1 MDSTQTS
8 FAPRHD
14 AQRQPDLPVSTGT
27 KKRSGRSWSVPVLLV
42 LVTLLGALGGAVVV
56 ARAGDR
62 VDVLAVTRNVPVGQ
76 KVTAQDMKVVSFADD
91 PGLSPIPAGQR
102 ASVVGRLAAVDLHPG
117 ELLTRSQLSARGGLG
132 DTEQVVGVEL
142 KRGFVPRDELRP
154 GDKVAAV
161 VLPAQGADTGSGS
174 TGSGAAGSSVPE
186 TVKATVK
193 SVGTPDSTGALV
205 VNLVVAPADGPL
217 LATKA
222 AAKQVALVRQP
233 RQSGS

>member
-8 FAPRHD
+8 FAPRRD
-14 AQRQPDLPVSTGT
+14 AQRQPELAVSTGR
-27 KKRSGRSWSVPVLLV
+27 KKRSGRTWSVPVLLV
-42 LVTLLGALGGAVVV
+42 LVTLIGALGGAVVV
-56 ARAGDR
+56 SRAGDR
-62 VDVLAVTRNVPVGQ
+62 VDVLAVARDVPVGQ
-76 KVTAQDMKVVSFADD
+76 RVTAQDVKVVSFADD
-91 PGLSPIPAGQR
+91 PGLSPIPAAQRAAVVGQR
-102 ASVVGRLAAVDLHPG
+102 VVVELHPG
-117 ELLTRSQLSARGGLG
+117 ELLSRSQLSPRGGLG

-161 VLPAQGADTGSGS
+161 VLPAQGVDTGSAASGS
-174 TGSGAAGSSVPE
+174 AGGEAPE
-186 TVKATVK
+186 TIAATVK
-193 SVGTPDSTGALV
+193 SVGSPDSTGAVV

>member
-42 LVTLLGALGGAVVV
+42 LVTLIGALGGAVVV

-62 VDVLAVTRNVPVGQ
+62 VDVLAVARDVPVGQ

-102 ASVVGRLAAVDLHPG
+102 SSVVGQRAAVALHPG

-161 VLPAQGADTGSGS
+161 VLPAQGADTGS
-174 TGSGAAGSSVPE
+174 TGSEAPE
-186 TVKATVK
+186 TVEATVK

-222 AAKQVALVRQP
+222 AAKQIALVRQP